1 MKYLK
6 TYESRSLFGTQEDKI
21 EDLCDGRLAYL
32 MDLGYE
38 VSYHIVGGGYNRDF
52 VIDISFL
59 AQRGPLKEP
68 ISSGKLI
75 FTRYGIDG
83 NQIHKSY
90 KKFSWND
97 IKDYVIPLLG
107 DLNKDFN
114 VEVEIF
120 DGNFDDKRHH
130 TIDWVINDG
139 PSRWFAPNTIR
150 WVKIKVNKYLLK
162 KDAKL

>member
-38 VSYHIVGGGYNRDF
+38 VKYHVGEQEYFNRDF
-52 VIDISFL
+52 NIYISLF
-59 AQRGPLKEP
+59 AD
-68 ISSGKLI
+68 SSTNSFNRLG
-75 FTRYGIDG
+75 
-83 NQIHKSY
+83 KSY
-90 KKFSWND
+90 KKFSWSD

-139 PSRWFAPNTIR
+139 PSRWFAPDTIK
-150 WVKIKVNKYLLK
+150 WVKIKIKRYLLK